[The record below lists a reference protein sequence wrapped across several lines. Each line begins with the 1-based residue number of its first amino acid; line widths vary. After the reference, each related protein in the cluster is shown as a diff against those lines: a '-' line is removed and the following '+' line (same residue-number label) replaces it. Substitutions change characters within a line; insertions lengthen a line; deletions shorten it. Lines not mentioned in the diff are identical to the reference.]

1 MKTKDIQI
9 FNNEE
14 FGEVRVKGTP
24 DNPWFCLADICRA
37 LGISNSRNVKS
48 RLDEGDVRQMDT
60 PTKNQYGAEV
70 IQQLTY
76 INESGLYE
84 VIIRSDSEKAKP
96 FRKWVT
102 SEVLPSIRK
111 HGVYTADPAL
121 QQTLDR
127 LRTKEVAME
136 AMLEGV
142 PLYTADELRMDVGLA
157 SGHEVLLLLK
167 WFQVLEEEDYGW
179 EVNEVYV
186 PSKLITFKTSIQR
199 RRGKDRLT
207 RTPLFTDRGRLLVRY
222 IAEQFLATLKGI
234 VDITYDF
241 KFGIFPTISTP
252 LCQRAAHLAEKKA
265 QNTVVVNN
273 N

>member
-9 FNNEE
+9 FNSEE
-14 FGEVRVKGTP
+14 FGEIRTAGTP
-24 DNPWFCLADICRA
+24 EEPLFCAVDVARA
-37 LGISNSRNVKS
+37 LGYANPAKAIIDHCKGVTV
-48 RLDEGDVRQMDT
+48 LET
-60 PTKNQYGAEV
+60 PTKGG
-70 IQQLTY
+70 IQQLKF
-76 INESGLYE
+76 IKEME
-84 VIIRSDSEKAKP
+84 VYRLTLKSKAP
-96 FRKWVT
+96 RAEAFQDWVCG
-102 SEVLPSIRK
+102 EVLPSIRK